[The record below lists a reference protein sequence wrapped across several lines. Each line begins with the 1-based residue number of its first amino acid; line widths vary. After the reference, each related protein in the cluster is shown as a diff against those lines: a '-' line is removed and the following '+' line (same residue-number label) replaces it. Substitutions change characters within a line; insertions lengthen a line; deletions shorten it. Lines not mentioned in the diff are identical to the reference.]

1 MRFNSSI
8 KGKVAKPTAESASG
22 IHSLN
27 NVNIALKD
35 NDWYVA
41 SLYPFAVNQILPFSV
56 SRSIT
61 DSSGSSSHRT
71 GPSQAEVRSWLSGTS
86 NGGPN
91 WGYSTYVDVPVQ
103 GYQRWTVGYQGV
115 YEITARGAGGGGT
128 DSSPVFHRGRG
139 QIATARFSLGV
150 GDTLIIVVGQGAPD
164 YTGDHCNGA
173 GGGSFVALG
182 SNYTTAIPLLVG
194 AGASGDTSDGGG
206 NDPSTTSTSRSVTDP
221 SGTSHTGLTTTP
233 IQQAVSSYG
242 TWGYSYVPG
251 SSAHQN
257 TVGGGFWGSSPT
269 TGSTAQHGETFSEG
283 LVGGT
288 RSNDTAGY
296 GGFGGGS
303 GGVDEAGNSGGGFT
317 TGESADGP
325 ASAAGGWINTGH
337 SWYVS
342 ASAGFS
348 LKPATITGTSTN
360 VPFQS
365 SDYSSEEQLNGSVT
379 TKRVS

>member
-27 NVNIALKD
+27 NVNIARKD
-35 NDWYVA
+35 GAWYIPF
-41 SLYPFAVNQILPFSV
+41 LYPFAVNQILPFSV

-61 DSSGSSSHRT
+61 DSAGSSAHRT
-71 GPSQAEVRSWLSGTS
+71 GPSQAEVRGWLSGTS

-115 YEITARGAGGGGT
+115 YEISAKGAGGGGT
-128 DSSPVFHRGRG
+128 DTNPEFHRGRG
-139 QIATARFSLGV
+139 QIATARFNLSV
-150 GDTLIIVVGQGAPD
+150 GDQVIIVVGQGVPD

-206 NDPSTTSTSRSVTDP
+206 NDPSTTSASRSVTDP
-221 SGTSHTGLTTTP
+221 SGATHTGLTTTP
-233 IQQAVSSYG
+233 IQQIASNYG
-242 TWGYSYVPG
+242 TWGYSYVPN
-251 SSAHQN
+251 SSSTSN

-269 TGSTAQHGETFSEG
+269 TGSTYQHGETFSEG

-288 RSNDTAGY
+288 RSNSTAGY

-303 GGVDEAGNSGGGFT
+303 GGFDEKGNSAGGFT

-337 SWYVS
+337 SKYS
-342 ASAGFS
+342 SNTGFS
-348 LKPATITGTSTN
+348 LKPETITGTSTN
-360 VPFQS
+360 VPFQA
-365 SDYSSEEQLNGSVT
+365 SDYSSADQLNGSVT
-379 TKRVS
+379 VKRIS